1 MFKSMEE
8 FDHHSIDEYGNVLNE
23 KTGNILKP
31 YVGSGG
37 YLYVKPCENNITKH
51 LSIHRAVAKYF
62 CKGYKPE
69 LVVDHIDG
77 NVENNYYK
85 NLRWCEQADN
95 LKYGYE
101 RRKDTPFRNYRPCKL
116 YVGNKLI
123 DEFLSITEAVDY
135 AEKHYN
141 VKRAM
146 LHKHLVYKNV
156 RIERCND

>member
-8 FDHHSIDEYGNVLNE
+8 FDHHSIDEY
-23 KTGNILKP
+23 
-31 YVGSGG
+31 
-37 YLYVKPCENNITKH
+37 
-51 LSIHRAVAKYF
+51 
-62 CKGYKPE
+62 
-69 LVVDHIDG
+69 G

-141 VKRAM
+141 VKRTM

>member
-31 YVGSGG
+31 YV
-37 YLYVKPCENNITKH
+37 
-51 LSIHRAVAKYF
+51 
-62 CKGYKPE
+62 
-69 LVVDHIDG
+69 G

-146 LHKHLVYKNV
+146 LHKHLVYKMFV
-156 RIERCND
+156 